1 MAAMR
6 RVLGVLLLLA
16 ASASALAIDY
26 RSVVPAAAI
35 LYDSPSKSAK
45 KIYLIKAQTP
55 VEVIVKLDG

>member
-35 LYDSPSKSAK
+35 LYDWLEQGARRRGH
-45 KIYLIKAQTP
+45 LG
-55 VEVIVKLDG
+55 LD